1 LKLSKRHKKGKKP
14 IHIILLWFFIFLFF
28 FKNFFSP
35 SLYTCQLAWIR
46 HEVKEKLLFNLPDEQ
61 LIQINKPLSFNE
73 NEFEQNGVMYDVVKT
88 VITKDKKVLYCFLD
102 GNETSLN
109 SDFEN
114 SFSLNFDNNPF
125 KKDIVSKIMYFFKLV
140 IICQDFSKLDILFSY
155 ETKKL
160 NLFSVSKLP
169 SWFKN
174 KIIPPPIF
182 Y

>member
-1 LKLSKRHKKGKKP
+1 MKLSKKHKKEKKP

-35 SLYTCQLAWIR
+35 SLYTFQLAWIR

-61 LIQINKPLSFNE
+61 LIQINKPLSFNK

-114 SFSLNFDNNPF
+114 SFSINFDNNPI

-140 IICQDFSKLDILFSY
+140 IICQDFSKIDILFSI

-160 NLFSVSKLP
+160 IPILVCKLP
-169 SWFKN
+169 SLFLSKTT
-174 KIIPPPIF
+174 PPPNLS
-182 Y
+182 